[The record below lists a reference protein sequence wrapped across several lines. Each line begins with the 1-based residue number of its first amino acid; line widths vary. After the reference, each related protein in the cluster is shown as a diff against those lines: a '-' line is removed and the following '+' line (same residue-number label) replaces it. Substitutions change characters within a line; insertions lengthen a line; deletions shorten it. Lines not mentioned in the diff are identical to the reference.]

1 MPLARLRERGWGEGK
16 QHRGIVMR
24 THARAVVI
32 GGGVVGVST
41 LYHLAK
47 KGWADSVLV
56 ERKELTSGSTWHAAG
71 LLPLFNLSYSVGQI
85 HKYSVAL
92 YKTLEKE
99 TGLNAG
105 FSQVSNI
112 RLARTRDRMDE
123 YRYYAGVAATIGGIE
138 VKFLTPDQ
146 VKEIWPLCETDG
158 LIGAIQ
164 HPQDGYI
171 QPADL
176 TQALAK
182 GARDRGAEINRQTTV
197 TAIERQPSG
206 EWKVVTDKGEIVC
219 EHIVSAS
226 GNFARRTG
234 RMVGLSVPVIPVEH
248 QYIVTEKHPAIVKRK
263 AQGLPEMGVLRESD
277 SSWYMRE
284 EAGGL
289 LLGPYEVGA
298 PACYVDGPSD
308 QSEYELFS
316 EDLDRLAPHI
326 ETAIA
331 RVPAFGEVGVK
342 KVYNGAIAYTPD
354 GSPIVGPAPGVKN
367 FWLNEGHSFGVT
379 AAGGAGWQLAEWIVE
394 GEPSIDMLGVDPRRF
409 GPYAQTG
416 YLIEKNEEA
425 YAKVFTIHYPDEE
438 RAAAR
443 PLRQTPCYSRMKAL
457 GAVFGSVYGW
467 ERPNFFAPPGYA
479 LSEADLARPDV
490 LLNENHP
497 PAAEGEGPR
506 EKWSFRRSNYF
517 EFVGAE
523 CRNVQSH
530 VGLQDMSA
538 FAKCEVSGPGAEKW
552 LDSILTNKLPK
563 APGRVTLTYLLTSR
577 GGVRAEF
584 TLTRLGPQRFY
595 LVSAGALEAHDHD
608 TLEKLLPMDGSVRL
622 DRTTTQRGVLVL
634 AGPRSRETLAKVA
647 GGQDIANKAFPW
659 LTARHL
665 SVGAAGTLA
674 MRVNFVGEL
683 GYELHHPIEMQNYIF
698 DTLMEAGAEFGIKP
712 FGIRAMDSMRLEKSY
727 KLVGRELSIEYAA
740 LESGLERFIDFDK
753 DFLGKKALLAWREK
767 GFANTLV
774 TLEILDVTDADARG
788 SEPVAKDGAP
798 VGRTT
803 SGGYGWRSGKSLAL
817 AMVKP
822 ELAAPGTA
830 LEVSI
835 LGETHRAVVI
845 EDSPYDPTNA
855 ALRA

>member
-1 MPLARLRERGWGEGK
+1 
-16 QHRGIVMR
+16 MR

-47 KGWADSVLV
+47 KGWTDSVLV

-99 TGLNAG
+99 TGLDVG
-105 FSQVSNI
+105 FRQVTNV
-112 RLARTRDRMDE
+112 RLARTSDRMDE
-123 YRYYAGVAATIGGIE
+123 YRYYAGVAATIGVE
-138 VKFLTPDQ
+138 VKFLTPDE
-146 VKEIWPLCETDG
+146 VKEIWPLCNIDG
-158 LIGAIQ
+158 IVGAIQ

-176 TQALAK
+176 TQTLAR
-182 GARDRGAEINRQTTV
+182 GARNGGGEINRQTTV
-197 TAIERQPSG
+197 IAIDPLASG
-206 EWKVVTDKGEIVC
+206 EWKIVTDKGDIVC
-219 EHIVSAS
+219 EHVVSAT

-234 RMVGLSVPVIPVEH
+234 AMVGINVPVIPVQH
-248 QYIVTEKHPAIVKRK
+248 QYIVTEAHPEILARK
-263 AQGLPEMGVLRESD
+263 ARGLPEMGVLRESD

-298 PACYVDGPSD
+298 PACYVNGPSD
-308 QSEYELFS
+308 ESEYELFA

-326 ETAIA
+326 ETAIQ

-354 GSPIVGPAPGVKN
+354 GSPIVGPAPGLKN
-367 FWLNEGHSFGVT
+367 FWLNEGHTFGVT

-394 GEPSIDMLGVDPRRF
+394 GEPTIDMLGVDPRRF
-409 GPYAQTG
+409 GPYAQKG
-416 YLIEKNEEA
+416 YLVEKNEEA

-438 RAAAR
+438 RVAAR

-467 ERPNFFAPPGYA
+467 ERPNFFAPKDYA
-479 LSEADLARPDV
+479 LGESDLAKPAV

-497 PAAEGEGPR
+497 GPRDGEPIR

-517 EFVGAE
+517 DFVGAE
-523 CRNVQSH
+523 CRNVH
-530 VGLQDMSA
+530 ENVGLQDMSA
-538 FAKCEVSGPGAEKW
+538 FAKCEVSGPGAERW
-552 LDSILTNKLPK
+552 LDSILTNRIPK
-563 APGRVTLTYLLTSR
+563 TPGRVTLTYLLTRR

-584 TLTRLGPQRFY
+584 TLTRLGRERFY
-595 LVSAGALEAHDHD
+595 LVSAGALETHDFD
-608 TLEKLLPMDGSVRL
+608 SLDKLLPSDRSVRL
-622 DRTTTQRGVLVL
+622 EKVTTQRGVLVL
-634 AGPRSRETLAKVA
+634 AGPRSREVLAKVA
-647 GGQDIANKAFPW
+647 DIDVSNTAFPW
-659 LTARHL
+659 LTARNL
-665 SVGAAGTLA
+665 SIRAAAVLA
-674 MRVNFVGEL
+674 LRVNFVGEL

-698 DTLMEAGAEFGIKP
+698 DALVEAGAPFGIKP

-740 LESGLERFIDFDK
+740 LESGLERFVDFNK
-753 DFLGKKALLAWREK
+753 GKFLGREALVTWCGK
-767 GFANTLV
+767 GFENKLV
-774 TLEILDVTDADARG
+774 TLELPGVTDADARG
-788 SEPVAKDGAP
+788 SEPVTKDGKAI
-798 VGRTT
+798 GRTT
-803 SGGYGWRSGKSLAL
+803 SGGYGWRTRKSLAL
-817 AMVKP
+817 AMVRP
-822 ELAAPGTA
+822 EFAAPGG
-830 LEVSI
+830 EVEVAV
-835 LGETHRAVVI
+835 LGEKRRAIVVP
-845 EDSPYDPTNA
+845 DSPYDLDNA
-855 ALRA
+855 ALRG